1 MQKRQTALP
10 RPVKAVVDS
19 LRIPDLRNKI
29 LFTFGIIVIFRFLAH
44 IPIPEADPDSLAQ
57 LFERNEM
64 LGMLDMFS
72 GGMLRDF
79 SIAALG
85 VYPYITASIVMQ
97 LLVPVI
103 PSLQALS
110 AEGEA
115 GRRKINRYTHFLTI
129 PMAALAAWGQMAIMQ
144 SSDPPVLWG
153 LDTLSKVTIITT
165 LTAGTM
171 LLVWLGE
178 RITERGIGNGI
189 SILIFSGI
197 VAGYPAIIGRSKL
210 LSEANF
216 GGVAG
221 FFLITLITILGI
233 VLLTEA
239 TRRIPVQYS
248 RSMVRGGRVYRQGGS
263 TSIPLRLN
271 SAGMIPLIFAMS
283 VILLPVTIANFIGGS
298 FSETV
303 NDWLGITTWLY
314 WILFFLLVV
323 AFTFFYTAITFEQMN
338 LPETLQKQG
347 GFIPGI
353 RPGKGTSEYLNR
365 TINRI
370 TWGGALFLAVISI
383 MPFIGYKIT
392 GVMILVSAAG
402 LLIVVGVALDTMK
415 QLEAQLAMHRY
426 EGFIK

>member
-10 RPVKAVVDS
+10 RPIRAVVDS

-29 LFTFGIIVIFRFLAH
+29 LFTLGIILIFRFLAH
-44 IPIPEADPDSLAQ
+44 IPIPEADADNLAN
-57 LFERNEM
+57 LFERNE
-64 LGMLDMFS
+64 LYGMLDLFS
-72 GGMLRDF
+72 GGMLRNF

-85 VYPYITASIVMQ
+85 IYPYITASIVMQ

-103 PSLQALS
+103 PALQALS
-110 AEGEA
+110 REGEA
-115 GRRKINRYTHFLTI
+115 GRRKINRYTHFLTL
-129 PMAALAAWGQMAIMQ
+129 PMAALAAWGQIAIMQ
-144 SSDPPVLWG
+144 SFDPPVLWG
-153 LDTLSKVTIITT
+153 LDTLSTVTIIIT

-171 LLVWLGE
+171 FLVWLGE

-189 SILIFSGI
+189 SILIFIGI
-197 VAGYPAIIGRSKL
+197 VATYPAIIGESKL
-210 LSEANF
+210 SF
-216 GGVAG
+216 GDDPGGVGG
-221 FFLITLITILGI
+221 FFIITLITVLGI

-283 VILLPVTIANFIGGS
+283 VILLPVTIANFIGGG

-303 NDWLGITTWLY
+303 SDWLGIHTWLY

-392 GVMILVSAAG
+392 GVMILTSSAG

-415 QLEAQLAMHRY
+415 QLESQLLMHRY